1 MWALST
7 MRPPTTDF
15 ARKVAR
21 AVTSGAAERGLL
33 VCGSGVG
40 ASVAANKVPGIRAGL
55 CHDTFSARQG
65 VEDDAM
71 NVLCL
76 GARVIGPALAQEV
89 VRAFLAARFS
99 GAERHVRRVGKI
111 KAIEE
116 DAINGV
122 FGRQEGKDMTDNPLK
137 RLREL
142 GQSVWYDYIRRDLIT
157 SGRLA
162 KLIREDALAGMT
174 STRRFSRRRSPRPRS
189 TTRIS
194 RGWGE
199 RKSPAE
205 IFEGLKS
212 PTSSP
217 PPTSSAPCSTN

>member
-1 MWALST
+1 VKIVVGSDHAGFALKIELAALCAGWGHAIEDVGAFDDAPSDY
-7 MRPPTTDF
+7 PDF
-15 ARKVAR
+15 ARKIAL
-21 AVTSGAAERGLL
+21 AVTSGACERGIL

-122 FGRQEGKDMTDNPLK
+122 FGRQG
-137 RLREL
+137 
-142 GQSVWYDYIRRDLIT
+142 G
-157 SGRLA
+157 
-162 KLIREDALAGMT
+162 
-174 STRRFSRRRSPRPRS
+174 
-189 TTRIS
+189 
-194 RGWGE
+194 
-199 RKSPAE
+199 
-205 IFEGLKS
+205 
-212 PTSSP
+212 
-217 PPTSSAPCSTN
+217 